1 MANIFA
7 VALLSGTLACGS
19 ALAQDA
25 APATTQPGSKAGDQ
39 EQAGAPKIAPGS
51 VIQVEL
57 TKTIDAKKAKAGD
70 QVVAKVT
77 QDMKTASG
85 EVFVAR
91 NTKVVG
97 HVTEA
102 RARSKE
108 QKESEIGIAF
118 DHAITKNG
126 DMKLLMSI
134 QAIIGPAPSS
144 PSGGGYDPP
153 GPATGGGTTTSPM
166 AGRTPLSPGSQ
177 PAPLPTVGTDDQS
190 RSPITGKTK
199 GVIGLP
205 DLKLEANA
213 QNADQGSVV
222 SSQKSN
228 VKLESGTVMLLRVD

>member
-7 VALLSGTLACGS
+7 AALLCGTFVCGC
-19 ALAQDA
+19 ALAQDT
-25 APATTQPGSKAGDQ
+25 APATTQPGAKAGDQ
-39 EQAGAPKIAPGS
+39 EQASAAKIAPGS

-77 QDMKTASG
+77 GDMKTASG
-85 EVFVAR
+85 EVFLPK

-97 HVTEA
+97 RVTEA
-102 RARSKE
+102 RARTKE
-108 QKESEIGIAF
+108 QNESEVRIAF

-126 DMKLLMSI
+126 DMKLPMSI

-166 AGRTPLSPGSQ
+166 AGRAPLSPGSQ
-177 PAPLPTVGTDDQS
+177 PGPLPTVGTDEQS

-205 DLKLEANA
+205 HLKLEANA
-213 QNADQGSVV
+213 QNAGQGSVV

-228 VKLESGTVMLLRVD
+228 VKLESGTLLLLRVN

>member
-25 APATTQPGSKAGDQ
+25 APAATQPSAAGDQ
-39 EQAGAPKIAPGS
+39 AQAGAGKITSGS
-51 VIQVEL
+51 VIPVEL
-57 TKTIDAKKAKAGD
+57 TKTVDAKKAKTGD
-70 QVVAKVT
+70 EVVAKVT
-77 QDMKTASG
+77 QDIKTASG

-108 QKESEIGIAF
+108 QRESEIGIAF

-126 DMKLLMSI
+126 DMKLPMSI
-134 QAIIGPAPSS
+134 QAIIGPAPSR

-166 AGRTPLSPGSQ
+166 AGRAPLSPGSQ
-177 PAPLPTVGTDDQS
+177 PEPLPTVGTDAQS

-205 DLKLEANA
+205 DLTLEANA
-213 QNADQGSVV
+213 QNAGLGSVV

-228 VKLESGTVMLLRVD
+228 VKLESGTLLLLRVN